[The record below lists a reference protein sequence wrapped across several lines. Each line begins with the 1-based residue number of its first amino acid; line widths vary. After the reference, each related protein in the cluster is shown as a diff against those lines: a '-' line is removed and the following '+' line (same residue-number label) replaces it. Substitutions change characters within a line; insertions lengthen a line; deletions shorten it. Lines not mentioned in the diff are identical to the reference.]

1 MATEKLERVQKSLV
15 WLGQQVGDIPLS
27 KAIKQGAKAFY
38 ILDKFSESK
47 GDYIETF
54 MFSKPLSEEDFQK
67 KFKRHSKTLT
77 SNSICEVIV
86 K

>member
-1 MATEKLERVQKSLV
+1 MATEKFERVQKSLV

-38 ILDKFSESK
+38 VMDKYSESK
-47 GDYIETF
+47 GDYIETI
-54 MFSKPLSEEDFQK
+54 MFSKPLTEDEFQK

-77 SNSICEVIV
+77 HNVICEVKI
-86 K
+86 